1 LLYAIGMAI
10 LTHMYFQFG
19 TRSLILPLAVHP
31 DDTDEL
37 KITTQG
43 LCVFLNQT
51 GCLRS
56 SLFAF
61 ACCAGSIIACAPA
74 SASAFEPHH
83 HRVAAVETVS
93 AASQAGVLVRDLPLP
108 DGSFQRVLYDAPASA
123 VRGVIVMFPGG
134 ADDIGIEKDGQ
145 IKHGDN
151 FVVRSRDLWT
161 ARGYGVV
168 LVDAIDHQSMRGK
181 RSTAAYAEVTR
192 EIVEFAHEQA
202 NAPVWVMGTSQGSI
216 AAMNAAAHA
225 KGPQL
230 AGVILTESV
239 SILGGSHE
247 TVFDAH
253 PQDVRIPALVVANK
267 DDQCKVA
274 PPSMA
279 NAIAQSMRNTQASV
293 LFVQGGIVG
302 SSNQCASLSPHGYYG
317 IEGKV
322 VDDIAEWMVHVGA

>member
-1 LLYAIGMAI
+1 M
-10 LTHMYFQFG
+10 
-19 TRSLILPLAVHP
+19 
-31 DDTDEL
+31 
-37 KITTQG
+37 
-43 LCVFLNQT
+43 FLNQIR
-51 GCLRS
+51 CLRS
-56 SLFAF
+56 SLLTLAV
-61 ACCAGSIIACAPA
+61 CAGSVAAFAPA
-74 SASAFEPHH
+74 AVCAYAPHH
-83 HRVAAVETVS
+83 HRPTAAGTVG
-93 AASQAGVLVRDLPLP
+93 AASEGGVLVRDLPLP
-108 DGSFQRVLYDAPASA
+108 DGSFQRVLYDAPPSA

-161 ARGYGVV
+161 AKGYGVV

-192 EIVEFAHEQA
+192 EIVEFAHQQA
-202 NAPVWVMGTSQGSI
+202 NAPVWVLGTSQGSI

-225 KGPQL
+225 RGSQL

-253 PQDVRIPALVVANK
+253 PQDVRVPALVVANR

-279 NAIAQSMRNTQASV
+279 DPIAQSMRNTHATV
-293 LFVQGGIVG
+293 LFVQGGIEH

-322 VDDIAEWMVHVGA
+322 VDDIAEWMAHVAA